1 MATVSGGS
9 IEITAAIRDK
19 ASADLRKLRGQFREF
34 GKDAEK
40 SMSRVQRAGQKLE
53 AFGKSATRV
62 GKQMTMRM
70 TLPMAGAGA
79 AAFKMASDFEASMTQ
94 IQSLVGLS
102 ADSVQG
108 FEKDVL
114 SLSGQTARA
123 PKELADAMFFVT
135 SAGIRGA
142 EATEV
147 LAASAKA
154 AAVGL
159 GDTATIADLATSAL
173 NAYGSDVI
181 SATEATDVMV
191 AAVRE
196 GKLQAD
202 ELAGSMGRVLPVAAG
217 MGVSF
222 NEVGAAF
229 ASMSRTGTN
238 ANEAATQ
245 LRQIMVSL
253 LKPTKQAEEALQG
266 MGLSSEGLRTQMRE
280 KGLLST
286 LQTLSTEFDG
296 NADAAASVFGNVRAL
311 VGVMDLM
318 GANAAT
324 TAQIFG
330 SMADTT
336 GTLEK
341 SFGIAAETTQFKFN
355 AALAEFKT
363 SMIAIGKEIIPVVLP
378 LIQKI
383 AEFIANAARA
393 FSNLSGPVKAAVVAF
408 GAIVAI
414 VPPLLALLGGMALAI
429 KALGIAMST
438 AIPIFAALTAAV
450 VAVSFVIGKFM
461 SDNKEAKE
469 RQKMLNDELR
479 ASEEPLTLVA
489 DRTAELTAEY
499 ERLNGQYKELTPEIE
514 KFNGSNVLLG
524 ELLDRKVAKAF
535 KKVGLEAAKVE
546 KVVATGTD
554 VFEDLAGQARLTG
567 MTQERFAEQLRL
579 VEGETGE
586 LTKAIA
592 DKLDAGELDLK
603 QAKDILHALDETA
616 DAYDDNTKALNKES
630 KAFLNNSENA
640 AQYARIVGVEV
651 FESII
656 ASAEETG
663 KWAEGQQ
670 QLNDAIEAVNA
681 ETAINQYYG
690 LADAAGFAALEVSR
704 GVEEVKSAETFYN
717 STSIDIDF
725 AVDLEGLM
733 EQLNHAAMMVA
744 DAGSFGGAT
753 DQLDLVK
760 RSAEIQGMVQERA
773 FKKQQEAARRE
784 HSQRQQ
790 EAARKFATFVKS
802 NLSLGDAG
810 MSESFARAIVGS
822 PEQIEEAFGKL
833 FDKAFDS
840 GLTNMP
846 QLRSA
851 LQKALTQ
858 QDGLIALAE
867 QRVGLTDTLAT
878 AEDNLAAALAK
889 QEVAQT
895 RVNKLMADR
904 QSMAQKTAS
913 AFGFEFGENIGAKAQ
928 AARLLEQYT
937 AFESNLRGLQDRGFP
952 VDIISQV
959 IGLGAFA
966 GNDIAQQLL
975 AMSDLDFADFL
986 TSLTGISAIGQ
997 AIGNLQAG
1005 MMFDSQIT
1013 GAQSLL
1019 AGAQSEAFIAQNRVT
1034 MLGDQ
1039 LDAVGPQ
1046 MESLAK
1052 AMQIDFGTGIKDFI
1066 SSLGPLPDE
1075 LARLFQIFVADLGA
1089 LMSGESKGI
1098 TALGTAA
1105 TGTVP
1110 GLLASFVAG
1119 NTPAFAG
1126 APGSSADNPIFT
1138 DNTKS
1143 LQKAADKAKAF
1154 NQGTSN
1160 AQTINRAVTALA
1172 GGAGFAEADAATLG
1186 IVDQLRRRATNTN
1199 GAAFAAADASMLDTN
1214 PRPMRDY
1221 AGQIINVN
1229 VAGSVVQEK
1238 DLAETMRQAALE
1250 MQRSG
1255 KQWVL

>member
-53 AFGKSATRV
+53 SFGKSATRV

-383 AEFIANAARA
+383 AEFIASAARA

-414 VPPLLALLGGMALAI
+414 VPPLLALLGSMALAI

-479 ASEEPLTLVA
+479 AAEEPLSLVA
-489 DRTAELTAEY
+489 DRTAEVTAEY
-499 ERLNGQYKELTPEIE
+499 ERLNGQFKEITPEIE

-535 KKVGLEAAKVE
+535 KKVGLEAEKVE
-546 KVVATGTD
+546 RVVATGTD
-554 VFEDLAGQARLTG
+554 VFQDLAGQARLTG
-567 MTQERFAEQLRL
+567 MTQERFAEQLRK
-579 VEGETGE
+579 VGGETGD

-630 KAFLNNSENA
+630 KAFLTNSENA
-640 AQYARIVGVEV
+640 AKYARIVGVEV

-656 ASAEETG
+656 TSAEETG

-681 ETAINQYYG
+681 ETAINQYYS
-690 LADAAGFAALEVSR
+690 LADAAGFAALEVTR
-704 GVEEVKSAETFYN
+704 GVEEVKAAETFYN
-717 STSIDIDF
+717 TSSIDIEF

-733 EQLNHAAMMVA
+733 MQLNEAALMVA
-744 DAGSFGGAT
+744 DAGSFGGAN

-760 RSAEIQGMVQERA
+760 RSGEIQSMIQERA

-784 HSQRQQ
+784 HEQRQQ

-822 PEQIEEAFGKL
+822 PEQIEAAFGKL
-833 FDKAFDS
+833 FDQAFDS

-858 QDGLIALAE
+858 QDGLISLAE
-867 QRVGLTDTLAT
+867 QRIGLTNMLAL
-878 AEDNLAAALAK
+878 AEDNLAGAIAR
-889 QEVAQT
+889 QETAQS

-986 TSLTGISAIGQ
+986 TSLSGISAIGQ

-1013 GAQSLL
+1013 GAQSIL
-1019 AGAQSEAFIAQNRVT
+1019 AGAQSDVFMAQNRVT

-1052 AMQIDFGTGIKDFI
+1052 AMQIDFGNGIKDFI

-1075 LARLFQIFVADLGA
+1075 LAHLFHIFVADLGA
-1089 LMSGESKGI
+1089 LISGESKGI

-1110 GLLASFVAG
+1110 GLLANFVAG

-1143 LQKAADKAKAF
+1143 LQKAADKAQAF
-1154 NQGTSN
+1154 NQRTSH

-1172 GGAGFAEADAATLG
+1172 GGAGFAEADAASLG

>member
-1 MATVSGGS
+1 MANVGS
-9 IEITAAIRDK
+9 LGITIEVRDK
-19 ASADLRKLRGQFREF
+19 ASQDIRKLEGRFKQF
-34 GKDAEK
+34 GKETEK
-40 SMSRVQRAGQKLE
+40 AMTRVQKAGQKLD
-53 AFGKSATRV
+53 AFGKSAMRV
-62 GKQMTMRM
+62 GRQMSMKV

-102 ADSVQG
+102 AESVQG
-108 FEKDVL
+108 FEQDVL
-114 SLSGQTARA
+114 SLAGETARA

-253 LKPTKQAEEALQG
+253 LKPTVQAEEALAT

-341 SFGIAAETTQFKFN
+341 SFGIAAETTQFKLN
-355 AALAEFKT
+355 AAISEFKT
-363 SMIAIGKEIIPVVLP
+363 AMIALGKEIIPVVLP
-378 LIQKI
+378 IIQKL
-383 AEFIANAARA
+383 AEFIGNVIKA
-393 FSNLSGPVKAAVVAF
+393 FSNLSGPMKAAIVVMGLMVAAAGPLAIGIGMVSAAF
-408 GAIVAI
+408 ATATISIGAI
-414 VPPLLALLGGMALAI
+414 LGPIALA
-429 KALGIAMST
+429 M
-438 AIPIFAALTAAV
+438 AALTAAAFIV
-450 VAVSFVIGKFM
+450 GKFM
-461 SDNKEAKE
+461 SGNKEAKE
-469 RQKMLNDELR
+469 RQQALNDQLKAAED
-479 ASEEPLTLVA
+479 PLTMVA
-489 DRTAELTAEY
+489 ARPAALTAEY
-499 ERLNGQYKELTPEIE
+499 EKLNGVYKEMTPQIDD
-514 KFNGSNVLLG
+514 FNGGNVLLA

-535 KKVGLEAAKVE
+535 KNVKIEADKVE
-546 KVVATGTD
+546 TSVRSGTD
-554 VFEDLAGQARLTG
+554 VYQDLANQARRTG
-567 MTQERFAEQLRL
+567 MTQERFEEQLRK
-579 VEGETGE
+579 VSGATEGVTG
-586 LTKAIA
+586 AIA
-592 DKLDAGELDLK
+592 DALAKGELQMDQAVEILK
-603 QAKDILHALDETA
+603 SLDETA
-616 DAYDDNTKALNKES
+616 DAYDDNRKALNKQS
-630 KAFLNNSENA
+630 KEFLTNSDNA
-640 AQYARIVGVEV
+640 TKYARIIGVDLYE
-651 FESII
+651 EII
-656 ASAEETG
+656 SVAEAEG
-663 KWAEGQQ
+663 NWAEQQ
-670 QLNDAIEAVNA
+670 QRLNDELEAVNA
-681 ETAINQYYG
+681 QTAINEYYS
-690 LADAAGFAALEVSR
+690 LADAAGFATLEIKQ
-704 GVEEVKSAETFYN
+704 GVDEVQKAQTFYN
-717 STSIDIDF
+717 SSSIDIDF

-733 EQLNHAAMMVA
+733 DQLNHAAMMVA
-744 DAGSFGGAT
+744 DAGSLGGAA

-760 RSAEIQGMVQERA
+760 RSAEMQEMIRVKA
-773 FKKQQEAARRE
+773 WEKAEEKRRIAHEQKQK
-784 HSQRQQ
+784 
-790 EAARKFATFVKS
+790 EAARKFGDFIKS
-802 NLSLGDAG
+802 NLSLGDAA
-810 MSESFARAIVGS
+810 MTDQFARAIVGD
-822 PEQIEEAFGKL
+822 PDQIQKAFGKL
-833 FDKAFDS
+833 FDQAFDS

-846 QLRSA
+846 QLRST
-851 LQKALTQ
+851 LNKALTQ
-858 QDGLIALAE
+858 QEGLISLAE
-867 QRVGLTDTLAT
+867 QRIGLTSMLAL
-878 AEDNLAAALAK
+878 AEDNLASALAK
-889 QEVAQT
+889 QETAQS

-913 AFGFEFGENIGAKAQ
+913 AFGFEFGEDIGARAQ
-928 AARLLEQYT
+928 ASRLLEQYT
-937 AFESNLRGLQDRGFP
+937 AFEGNLRALRDRGFP

-959 IGLGAFA
+959 IGMGAFA
-966 GNDIAQQLL
+966 GNDIASQLL
-975 AMSDLDFADFL
+975 GMSDLDFTEFL
-986 TSLTGISAIGQ
+986 TSLAGISAIGQ

-1005 MMFDSQIT
+1005 MIFDTQIS
-1013 GAQSLL
+1013 GAQGSL
-1019 AGAQSEAFIAQNRVT
+1019 AAAQQQSFMAQARVT

-1046 MESLAK
+1046 METLAK
-1052 AMQIDFGTGIKDFI
+1052 AMQVDFGNGIKDFI

-1075 LARLFQIFVADLGA
+1075 LAHLFHIFVADLGA
-1089 LMSGESKGI
+1089 LISGESKGI

-1105 TGTVP
+1105 TGTIP
-1110 GLLASFVAG
+1110 GLLANYISGGMAG
-1119 NTPAFAG
+1119 GGG

-1143 LQKAADKAKAF
+1143 LTKAAEKARAA
-1154 NQGTSN
+1154 SPYS
-1160 AQTINRAVTALA
+1160 AQALNKAVTEMV
-1172 GGAGFAEADAATLG
+1172 GGPGFAEADAASLG
-1186 IVDQLRRRATNTN
+1186 ILSNLRNRASSNVAYAATDFAGFSALGARQGPTNAQMDGMT
-1199 GAAFAAADASMLDTN
+1199 
-1214 PRPMRDY
+1214 
-1221 AGQIINVN
+1221 INVN
-1229 VAGSVVQEK
+1229 VAGSVSTEKELQES
-1238 DLAETMRQAALE
+1238 MRQAALE

-1255 KQWVL
+1255 KQWIL